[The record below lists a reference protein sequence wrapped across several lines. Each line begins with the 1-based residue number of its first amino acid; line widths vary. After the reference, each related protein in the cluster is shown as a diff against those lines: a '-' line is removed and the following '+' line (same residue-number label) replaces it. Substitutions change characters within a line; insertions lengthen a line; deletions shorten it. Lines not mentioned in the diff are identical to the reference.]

1 MKSKKTK
8 SIKLL
13 AASTAICTA
22 IGVTSVLTS
31 VDAFASSLTQVS
43 GNDTEGKLEV
53 VTNSFKTLEDAED
66 FLYNTLKSI
75 LNDHSYQTTI
85 VPSDFPNIE
94 KGYVL
99 ITDLWYNSETF
110 SKSQAEALANKLIAA
125 ADATI
130 TGNNLSGTI
139 KPKEESNV
147 ASGTIKPKEEGNA
160 PSGAI
165 KQKEEGNVPSETIK
179 PKEESNVA
187 SGAIKPAEEGNVP
200 SETIKQK
207 EEGNAPSGAIKP
219 KEESNVSSGTIKP
232 AEEGN
237 VPSGTIKPAEE
248 GNVPSGTIKPKE
260 EGNAPSGTIKPKEDS
275 NVPSGTIKPKE
286 ESNVPSGTIKPKEE
300 GNTPSGTIKP
310 IEEGNKPSK
319 SLEDK
324 NKLDTKLKEDK
335 INKSINKSE
344 GDLGKKET
352 KSVLPRTG
360 ETTSSLLLI
369 GVIMA
374 GLGISFAVKRK
385 QG

>member
-1 MKSKKTK
+1 MKSKKNK

-13 AASTAICTA
+13 ALSTAVCTA
-22 IGVTSVLTS
+22 IGATSVLTS
-31 VDAFASSLTQVS
+31 VDAFASSITQES
-43 GNDTEGKLEV
+43 GNDTRGKLEI
-53 VTNSFKTLEDAED
+53 VTNPFKTFEDAKD
-66 FLYNTLKSI
+66 FLDNTLKSI
-75 LNDHSYQTTI
+75 LTGQAYRTSI

-99 ITDLWYNSETF
+99 ITVLSYNSETF
-110 SKSQAEALANKLIAA
+110 SKSEAEVLANKLIAV
-125 ADATI
+125 ADTTI
-130 TGNNLSGTI
+130 TGNNL
-139 KPKEESNV
+139 
-147 ASGTIKPKEEGNA
+147 
-160 PSGAI
+160 
-165 KQKEEGNVPSETIK
+165 
-179 PKEESNVA
+179 
-187 SGAIKPAEEGNVP
+187 
-200 SETIKQK
+200 
-207 EEGNAPSGAIKP
+207 
-219 KEESNVSSGTIKP
+219 
-232 AEEGN
+232 
-237 VPSGTIKPAEE
+237 
-248 GNVPSGTIKPKE
+248 
-260 EGNAPSGTIKPKEDS
+260 
-275 NVPSGTIKPKE
+275 SGTIKPKE

-300 GNTPSGTIKP
+300 GNVPSGVINPKEEGNTQSGTIKPKEEGNVPSGTIKP
-310 IEEGNKPSK
+310 KEEGNAPSGAIKPKEEGNVLSGTIKSKEEGKKPSK

>member
-13 AASTAICTA
+13 ALSTAVCTA
-22 IGVTSVLTS
+22 IGATSVLTS
-31 VDAFASSLTQVS
+31 VDALASSITQES
-43 GNDTEGKLEV
+43 GNDTRGKLEI
-53 VTNSFKTLEDAED
+53 VTNPFKTFEDAED
-66 FLYNTLKSI
+66 FLDNTLKSI
-75 LNDHSYQTTI
+75 LTDQAYRTSI
-85 VPSDFPNIE
+85 VPLDFPNIE

-99 ITDLWYNSETF
+99 ITVLSYNSETF
-110 SKSQAEALANKLIAA
+110 SKSEAEALANKLIAV
-125 ADATI
+125 ADTTI

-139 KPKEESNV
+139 KPK
-147 ASGTIKPKEEGNA
+147 
-160 PSGAI
+160 
-165 KQKEEGNVPSETIK
+165 
-179 PKEESNVA
+179 
-187 SGAIKPAEEGNVP
+187 
-200 SETIKQK
+200 
-207 EEGNAPSGAIKP
+207 
-219 KEESNVSSGTIKP
+219 
-232 AEEGN
+232 
-237 VPSGTIKPAEE
+237 EE

-260 EGNAPSGTIKPKEDS
+260 EGNAPSGAIKPKEES

-286 ESNVPSGTIKPKEE
+286 ESNVPSGTINPTEEGNAPSGTINPTEEGNVPSGAIKPKEK

-310 IEEGNKPSK
+310 IEEGNKLSK

>member
-66 FLYNTLKSI
+66 FLDNTLKSI

-110 SKSQAEALANKLIAA
+110 SKSQAEALANKLIAV

-147 ASGTIKPKEEGNA
+147 ASGTIKPKEE
-160 PSGAI
+160 
-165 KQKEEGNVPSETIK
+165 
-179 PKEESNVA
+179 SNVL
-187 SGAIKPAEEGNVP
+187 
-200 SETIKQK
+200 
-207 EEGNAPSGAIKP
+207 
-219 KEESNVSSGTIKP
+219 
-232 AEEGN
+232 
-237 VPSGTIKPAEE
+237 
-248 GNVPSGTIKPKE
+248 
-260 EGNAPSGTIKPKEDS
+260 
-275 NVPSGTIKPKE
+275 
-286 ESNVPSGTIKPKEE
+286 SGTIKPKEE
-300 GNTPSGTIKP
+300 GNTSSGTIKP

-352 KSVLPRTG
+352 KSVLPKTG

>member
-1 MKSKKTK
+1 MKSKKNK

-13 AASTAICTA
+13 ALSTAVCTA
-22 IGVTSVLTS
+22 IGATSVLTS
-31 VDAFASSLTQVS
+31 VDAFASSITQES
-43 GNDTEGKLEV
+43 GNDTRGELEI
-53 VTNSFKTLEDAED
+53 VTNPFKTFEDAKD
-66 FLYNTLKSI
+66 FLDNTLKSI
-75 LNDHSYQTTI
+75 LTDQSYRTSI

-99 ITDLWYNSETF
+99 ITDLSYNSETF
-110 SKSQAEALANKLIAA
+110 SKSEAEALANKVIAV
-125 ADATI
+125 ADVTI
-130 TGNNLSGTI
+130 TGNNL
-139 KPKEESNV
+139 
-147 ASGTIKPKEEGNA
+147 
-160 PSGAI
+160 
-165 KQKEEGNVPSETIK
+165 
-179 PKEESNVA
+179 
-187 SGAIKPAEEGNVP
+187 
-200 SETIKQK
+200 
-207 EEGNAPSGAIKP
+207 
-219 KEESNVSSGTIKP
+219 
-232 AEEGN
+232 
-237 VPSGTIKPAEE
+237 
-248 GNVPSGTIKPKE
+248 
-260 EGNAPSGTIKPKEDS
+260 
-275 NVPSGTIKPKE
+275 SGTIKPKE

-300 GNTPSGTIKP
+300 GNTSSGTIKPKEEGNAPSGAIKPKEEGNVLSGTIKPTEEGNAPSGIIKPKEEGNVLSGTIKPKEEGDAPSGVIKSKEESNVPSGIIKPKEEGNVPSGTIKP
-310 IEEGNKPSK
+310 KEEGNAPSGTIKSKEEGKKPSK

>member
-1 MKSKKTK
+1 MKSKKNK

-13 AASTAICTA
+13 ALSTAVCTA
-22 IGVTSVLTS
+22 IGATSVLTS
-31 VDAFASSLTQVS
+31 VDAFASSITQES
-43 GNDTEGKLEV
+43 GNDTRGELEI
-53 VTNSFKTLEDAED
+53 VTNPFKTFEDAKD
-66 FLYNTLKSI
+66 FLDNTLKSI
-75 LNDHSYQTTI
+75 LTDQSYRTSI

-99 ITDLWYNSETF
+99 ITDLSYNSETF
-110 SKSQAEALANKLIAA
+110 SKSEAEALANKVIAV
-125 ADATI
+125 ADVTI

-139 KPKEESNV
+139 KPKEEGN
-147 ASGTIKPKEEGNA
+147 ALSGTIKPKEEGNA
-160 PSGAI
+160 LSGVI
-165 KQKEEGNVPSETIK
+165 KS
-179 PKEESNVA
+179 
-187 SGAIKPAEEGNVP
+187 
-200 SETIKQK
+200 
-207 EEGNAPSGAIKP
+207 
-219 KEESNVSSGTIKP
+219 
-232 AEEGN
+232 
-237 VPSGTIKPAEE
+237 
-248 GNVPSGTIKPKE
+248 
-260 EGNAPSGTIKPKEDS
+260 
-275 NVPSGTIKPKE
+275 KE
-286 ESNVPSGTIKPKEE
+286 ESNVPSGTIKSKEE
-300 GNTPSGTIKP
+300 GK
-310 IEEGNKPSK
+310 KPSK

>member
-1 MKSKKTK
+1 MKSKKNK

-13 AASTAICTA
+13 ALSTAVCTA
-22 IGVTSVLTS
+22 IGATSVLTS
-31 VDAFASSLTQVS
+31 VDAFASSITQES
-43 GNDTEGKLEV
+43 GNDTRGELEI
-53 VTNSFKTLEDAED
+53 VTNPFKTFEDAKD
-66 FLYNTLKSI
+66 FLDNTLKSI
-75 LNDHSYQTTI
+75 LTDQSYRTSI

-99 ITDLWYNSETF
+99 ITDLSYNSETF
-110 SKSQAEALANKLIAA
+110 SKSEAEALANKVIAV
-125 ADATI
+125 ADVTI

-139 KPKEESNV
+139 KPKEE
-147 ASGTIKPKEEGNA
+147 GNA
-160 PSGAI
+160 L
-165 KQKEEGNVPSETIK
+165 
-179 PKEESNVA
+179 
-187 SGAIKPAEEGNVP
+187 
-200 SETIKQK
+200 
-207 EEGNAPSGAIKP
+207 
-219 KEESNVSSGTIKP
+219 
-232 AEEGN
+232 
-237 VPSGTIKPAEE
+237 
-248 GNVPSGTIKPKE
+248 
-260 EGNAPSGTIKPKEDS
+260 
-275 NVPSGTIKPKE
+275 SGTIKPKE

-300 GNTPSGTIKP
+300 GNTSSGTIKPKEEGNAPSGAIKPKEEGNTPSGTIKP
-310 IEEGNKPSK
+310 TEEGNAPSGIIKPKEEGNVPSGTIKPKEEGNAPSGTIKSKEEGKKPSK

>member
-1 MKSKKTK
+1 MKSKKNK

-13 AASTAICTA
+13 ALSTAVCTA
-22 IGVTSVLTS
+22 IGATSVLTS
-31 VDAFASSLTQVS
+31 VDAFASSITQES
-43 GNDTEGKLEV
+43 GNDTRGKLEI
-53 VTNSFKTLEDAED
+53 VTNPFKTFEDAKD
-66 FLYNTLKSI
+66 FLDNTLKSI
-75 LNDHSYQTTI
+75 LTDQSYRTSI

-99 ITDLWYNSETF
+99 ITDLSYNSETF
-110 SKSQAEALANKLIAA
+110 SKSEAEALANKVIAV
-125 ADATI
+125 ADVTI

-139 KPKEESNV
+139 KPKEEGDAPSGTIKPTEEGNAPSGIIKPKEEGNV
-147 ASGTIKPKEEGNA
+147 LSGTIKPKEEGDA
-160 PSGAI
+160 PSGVI
-165 KQKEEGNVPSETIK
+165 KS
-179 PKEESNVA
+179 KEESNV
-187 SGAIKPAEEGNVP
+187 
-200 SETIKQK
+200 
-207 EEGNAPSGAIKP
+207 PSGIIKP
-219 KEESNVSSGTIKP
+219 K
-232 AEEGN
+232 
-237 VPSGTIKPAEE
+237 EE

-260 EGNAPSGTIKPKEDS
+260 EGNAPSGTIKS
-275 NVPSGTIKPKE
+275 
-286 ESNVPSGTIKPKEE
+286 KEE
-300 GNTPSGTIKP
+300 GK
-310 IEEGNKPSK
+310 KPSK

>member
-1 MKSKKTK
+1 MKSKKNK

-13 AASTAICTA
+13 ALSTAVCTA
-22 IGVTSVLTS
+22 IGATSVLTS
-31 VDAFASSLTQVS
+31 VDAFASSITQES
-43 GNDTEGKLEV
+43 GNDTRGELEI
-53 VTNSFKTLEDAED
+53 VTNPFKTFEDAKD
-66 FLYNTLKSI
+66 FLDNTLKSI
-75 LNDHSYQTTI
+75 LTDQSYRTSI

-99 ITDLWYNSETF
+99 ITDLSYNSETF
-110 SKSQAEALANKLIAA
+110 SKSEAEALANKVIAV
-125 ADATI
+125 ADVTI
-130 TGNNLSGTI
+130 TGNNL
-139 KPKEESNV
+139 
-147 ASGTIKPKEEGNA
+147 
-160 PSGAI
+160 
-165 KQKEEGNVPSETIK
+165 
-179 PKEESNVA
+179 
-187 SGAIKPAEEGNVP
+187 
-200 SETIKQK
+200 
-207 EEGNAPSGAIKP
+207 
-219 KEESNVSSGTIKP
+219 
-232 AEEGN
+232 
-237 VPSGTIKPAEE
+237 
-248 GNVPSGTIKPKE
+248 
-260 EGNAPSGTIKPKEDS
+260 
-275 NVPSGTIKPKE
+275 SGTIKPKE

-300 GNTPSGTIKP
+300 GNTSSGTIKPKEEGNAPSGAIKPKEEGNTPSGTIKP
-310 IEEGNKPSK
+310 TEEGNAPSGIIKPKEEGNVPSGTIKPKEEGNAPSGTIKSKEEGKKPSK

>member
-31 VDAFASSLTQVS
+31 VDAFASSITQES
-43 GNDTEGKLEV
+43 GNDTKGKLEI
-53 VTNSFKTLEDAED
+53 VTNPFKTFEDVED
-66 FLYNTLKSI
+66 FVDNTLESLLNNQAYRFTIGPLDLLNPEEGYI
-75 LNDHSYQTTI
+75 LRT
-85 VPSDFPNIE
+85 
-94 KGYVL
+94 VL
-99 ITDLWYNSETF
+99 SYNSETF
-110 SKSQAEALANKLIAA
+110 SKSQAEALANKLIAV

-139 KPKEESNV
+139 KP
-147 ASGTIKPKEEGNA
+147 T
-160 PSGAI
+160 
-165 KQKEEGNVPSETIK
+165 
-179 PKEESNVA
+179 
-187 SGAIKPAEEGNVP
+187 
-200 SETIKQK
+200 
-207 EEGNAPSGAIKP
+207 
-219 KEESNVSSGTIKP
+219 
-232 AEEGN
+232 EEGN

-248 GNVPSGTIKPKE
+248 GNVPSGTIKPTE
-260 EGNAPSGTIKPKEDS
+260 EGNVPLGTIKP
-275 NVPSGTIKPKE
+275 T
-286 ESNVPSGTIKPKEE
+286 EE
-300 GNTPSGTIKP
+300 GT
-310 IEEGNKPSK
+310 KPSK

-324 NKLDTKLKEDK
+324 NKFDTKLKEDK

-352 KSVLPRTG
+352 KGVLPRTG

>member
-31 VDAFASSLTQVS
+31 VDAFASSITQES
-43 GNDTEGKLEV
+43 GNDTKGELEI
-53 VTNSFKTLEDAED
+53 VTNPFKTFEDVED
-66 FLYNTLKSI
+66 FVDNTLESL
-75 LNDHSYQTTI
+75 LNDRSYRFTI
-85 VPSDFPNIE
+85 GPLDLLNPE
-94 KGYVL
+94 EGYILRTVL
-99 ITDLWYNSETF
+99 SYNSETF
-110 SKSQAEALANKLIAA
+110 SKSQAEALANKLIAV

-130 TGNNLSGTI
+130 TGNNL
-139 KPKEESNV
+139 
-147 ASGTIKPKEEGNA
+147 
-160 PSGAI
+160 
-165 KQKEEGNVPSETIK
+165 
-179 PKEESNVA
+179 
-187 SGAIKPAEEGNVP
+187 
-200 SETIKQK
+200 
-207 EEGNAPSGAIKP
+207 
-219 KEESNVSSGTIKP
+219 SGTIKP

-248 GNVPSGTIKPKE
+248 GNAPSGTIKPAE
-260 EGNAPSGTIKPKEDS
+260 EGNAPSGTIKP
-275 NVPSGTIKPKE
+275 T
-286 ESNVPSGTIKPKEE
+286 EE
-300 GNTPSGTIKP
+300 GNVPLGTIKP
-310 IEEGNKPSK
+310 IEEGNAPLGTIKPTEEGNKPSK

-324 NKLDTKLKEDK
+324 NRFDTKLKEDK

-374 GLGISFAVKRK
+374 GLGISFVVKRK

>member
-1 MKSKKTK
+1 MKSKKNK

-13 AASTAICTA
+13 ALSTAICTA
-22 IGVTSVLTS
+22 IGATSVLTS
-31 VDAFASSLTQVS
+31 VDAFASSITQES
-43 GNDTEGKLEV
+43 GNDTRGELEI
-53 VTNSFKTLEDAED
+53 VTNPFKTFEDAED
-66 FLYNTLKSI
+66 FLDNTLKSI
-75 LNDHSYQTTI
+75 LTDHSYQTTI

-99 ITDLWYNSETF
+99 ITVLSYNSETF
-110 SKSQAEALANKLIAA
+110 SKSEAEALANKLIAV

-187 SGAIKPAEEGNVP
+187 SGTIKQKEEGNAPSGAIKQKEEGNVP
-200 SETIKQK
+200 SETIKPK

-219 KEESNVSSGTIKP
+219 KEESNV
-232 AEEGN
+232 A
-237 VPSGTIKPAEE
+237 
-248 GNVPSGTIKPKE
+248 SGTIKPKE
-260 EGNAPSGTIKPKEDS
+260 ES

>member
-1 MKSKKTK
+1 MKSKKNK

-13 AASTAICTA
+13 ALSTAVCTA
-22 IGVTSVLTS
+22 IGATSVLTS
-31 VDAFASSLTQVS
+31 VDAFASSITQES
-43 GNDTEGKLEV
+43 GNDTRGKLEI
-53 VTNSFKTLEDAED
+53 VTNPFKTFEDAKD
-66 FLYNTLKSI
+66 FLDNTLKSI
-75 LNDHSYQTTI
+75 LTDQAYRTSI

-99 ITDLWYNSETF
+99 ITVLSYNSETF
-110 SKSQAEALANKLIAA
+110 SKSEAEALANKVIAV
-125 ADATI
+125 ADVTI
-130 TGNNLSGTI
+130 TGNNL
-139 KPKEESNV
+139 
-147 ASGTIKPKEEGNA
+147 
-160 PSGAI
+160 
-165 KQKEEGNVPSETIK
+165 
-179 PKEESNVA
+179 
-187 SGAIKPAEEGNVP
+187 
-200 SETIKQK
+200 
-207 EEGNAPSGAIKP
+207 
-219 KEESNVSSGTIKP
+219 
-232 AEEGN
+232 
-237 VPSGTIKPAEE
+237 
-248 GNVPSGTIKPKE
+248 
-260 EGNAPSGTIKPKEDS
+260 
-275 NVPSGTIKPKE
+275 SGTIKPKE

-300 GNTPSGTIKP
+300 GDAPSGVIKSKEESNVPSGTIKSK
-310 IEEGNKPSK
+310 EEGKKPSK

>member
-1 MKSKKTK
+1 MKSKKNK

-13 AASTAICTA
+13 ALSTAVCTA
-22 IGVTSVLTS
+22 IGATSVITS
-31 VDAFASSLTQVS
+31 VDAFASSITQES
-43 GNDTEGKLEV
+43 GNDTRGKLEI
-53 VTNSFKTLEDAED
+53 VTNPFKTFEDAKD
-66 FLYNTLKSI
+66 FLDNTLKSI
-75 LNDHSYQTTI
+75 LTDQAYRTSI

-99 ITDLWYNSETF
+99 ITVLSYNSETF
-110 SKSQAEALANKLIAA
+110 SKSEAEALANKVIAV
-125 ADATI
+125 ADVTI

-139 KPKEESNV
+139 KPKEEGN
-147 ASGTIKPKEEGNA
+147 ALSGTIKPKEEGDA
-160 PSGAI
+160 PSGVI
-165 KQKEEGNVPSETIK
+165 KS
-179 PKEESNVA
+179 
-187 SGAIKPAEEGNVP
+187 
-200 SETIKQK
+200 
-207 EEGNAPSGAIKP
+207 
-219 KEESNVSSGTIKP
+219 
-232 AEEGN
+232 
-237 VPSGTIKPAEE
+237 
-248 GNVPSGTIKPKE
+248 
-260 EGNAPSGTIKPKEDS
+260 
-275 NVPSGTIKPKE
+275 KE
-286 ESNVPSGTIKPKEE
+286 ESNVPSGTIKSKEE
-300 GNTPSGTIKP
+300 GK
-310 IEEGNKPSK
+310 KPSK

>member
-1 MKSKKTK
+1 MKSKKNK

-13 AASTAICTA
+13 ALSTAICTA
-22 IGVTSVLTS
+22 IGATSVLTS
-31 VDAFASSLTQVS
+31 VDAFASSITQES
-43 GNDTEGKLEV
+43 GNDTRGKLEI
-53 VTNSFKTLEDAED
+53 VTNPFKTFEDAKD
-66 FLYNTLKSI
+66 FLDNTLKSI
-75 LNDHSYQTTI
+75 LTDQAYRTSI

-99 ITDLWYNSETF
+99 ITVLSYNSETF
-110 SKSQAEALANKLIAA
+110 SKSEAEALANKVIAV
-125 ADATI
+125 ADVTI
-130 TGNNLSGTI
+130 TGNNL
-139 KPKEESNV
+139 
-147 ASGTIKPKEEGNA
+147 
-160 PSGAI
+160 
-165 KQKEEGNVPSETIK
+165 
-179 PKEESNVA
+179 
-187 SGAIKPAEEGNVP
+187 
-200 SETIKQK
+200 
-207 EEGNAPSGAIKP
+207 
-219 KEESNVSSGTIKP
+219 
-232 AEEGN
+232 
-237 VPSGTIKPAEE
+237 
-248 GNVPSGTIKPKE
+248 
-260 EGNAPSGTIKPKEDS
+260 
-275 NVPSGTIKPKE
+275 SGTIKPKE

-310 IEEGNKPSK
+310 TEEGNAPSGIIKPKEEGNVLSGTIKPKEEGNAPSGTIKSKEEGKKPSK

>member
-13 AASTAICTA
+13 ALSTAVCTA
-22 IGVTSVLTS
+22 IGATSVLTS
-31 VDAFASSLTQVS
+31 VDAFASSITQES
-43 GNDTEGKLEV
+43 GNDTRGELEI
-53 VTNSFKTLEDAED
+53 VTNPFKTFEDAKD
-66 FLYNTLKSI
+66 FVDNTLESL
-75 LNDHSYQTTI
+75 LNNSSYQTSI
-85 VPSDFPNIE
+85 VPLDFPNIE

-99 ITDLWYNSETF
+99 ITVLSYNSETF
-110 SKSQAEALANKLIAA
+110 SKSEAEALANKLIAV
-125 ADATI
+125 ADVTI

-147 ASGTIKPKEEGNA
+147 PSGTIKPKEEGNA
-160 PSGAI
+160 PSG
-165 KQKEEGNVPSETIK
+165 TIK
-179 PKEESNVA
+179 PK
-187 SGAIKPAEEGNVP
+187 
-200 SETIKQK
+200 
-207 EEGNAPSGAIKP
+207 
-219 KEESNVSSGTIKP
+219 
-232 AEEGN
+232 
-237 VPSGTIKPAEE
+237 EE

-260 EGNAPSGTIKPKEDS
+260 EGNAPSGTIKSKEEG
-275 NVPSGTIKPKE
+275 NVPSGTIKSKE
-286 ESNVPSGTIKPKEE
+286 EGNVPSGTIKPKEE
-300 GNTPSGTIKP
+300 GNVPSGIIKP

-344 GDLGKKET
+344 GDLGKKGT

>member
-1 MKSKKTK
+1 MKSKKNK

-13 AASTAICTA
+13 ALSTAVCTA
-22 IGVTSVLTS
+22 IGATSVLTS
-31 VDAFASSLTQVS
+31 VDAFASSITQES
-43 GNDTEGKLEV
+43 GNDTRGELEI
-53 VTNSFKTLEDAED
+53 VTNPFKTFEDAKD
-66 FLYNTLKSI
+66 FLDNTLKSI
-75 LNDHSYQTTI
+75 LTDQSYRTSI

-99 ITDLWYNSETF
+99 ITDLSYNSETF
-110 SKSQAEALANKLIAA
+110 SKSEAEALANKVIAV
-125 ADATI
+125 ADVTI

-139 KPKEESNV
+139 KPKEEGNALSGTIKPKEESNV
-147 ASGTIKPKEEGNA
+147 PSGTIKPKEEGNA

-165 KQKEEGNVPSETIK
+165 KPKEEGNTPSGTIK
-179 PKEESNVA
+179 P
-187 SGAIKPAEEGNVP
+187 
-200 SETIKQK
+200 T
-207 EEGNAPSGAIKP
+207 EEGNAPSGIIKP
-219 KEESNVSSGTIKP
+219 KEEGNVLSGTIKP
-232 AEEGN
+232 KEEGDAPSGVIKSKEESN
-237 VPSGTIKPAEE
+237 VPSGIIKPKEE

-260 EGNAPSGTIKPKEDS
+260 EGNAPSGTIKSKEEG
-275 NVPSGTIKPKE
+275 NVPSGTIK
-286 ESNVPSGTIKPKEE
+286 SKEE
-300 GNTPSGTIKP
+300 GK
-310 IEEGNKPSK
+310 KPSK

>member
-1 MKSKKTK
+1 MKSKKNK

-13 AASTAICTA
+13 ALSTAVCTA
-22 IGVTSVLTS
+22 IGATSVLTS
-31 VDAFASSLTQVS
+31 VDAFASSITQES
-43 GNDTEGKLEV
+43 GNDTRGELEI
-53 VTNSFKTLEDAED
+53 VTNPFKTFEDAKD
-66 FLYNTLKSI
+66 FLDNTLKSI
-75 LNDHSYQTTI
+75 LTDQSYRTSI

-99 ITDLWYNSETF
+99 ITDLSYNSETF
-110 SKSQAEALANKLIAA
+110 SKSEAEALANKVIAV
-125 ADATI
+125 ADVTI

-139 KPKEESNV
+139 KPKEEGNTP
-147 ASGTIKPKEEGNA
+147 SGTIKPTEEGNA
-160 PSGAI
+160 PSGI
-165 KQKEEGNVPSETIK
+165 IK
-179 PKEESNVA
+179 PK
-187 SGAIKPAEEGNVP
+187 
-200 SETIKQK
+200 
-207 EEGNAPSGAIKP
+207 
-219 KEESNVSSGTIKP
+219 
-232 AEEGN
+232 
-237 VPSGTIKPAEE
+237 EE

-260 EGNAPSGTIKPKEDS
+260 EGNAPSGTIKSKEEG
-275 NVPSGTIKPKE
+275 NVPSGTIK
-286 ESNVPSGTIKPKEE
+286 SKEE
-300 GNTPSGTIKP
+300 GK
-310 IEEGNKPSK
+310 KPSK

>member
-1 MKSKKTK
+1 MKSKKNK

-13 AASTAICTA
+13 ALSTAVCTA
-22 IGVTSVLTS
+22 IGATSVLTS
-31 VDAFASSLTQVS
+31 VDAFASSITQES
-43 GNDTEGKLEV
+43 GNDTRGELEI
-53 VTNSFKTLEDAED
+53 VTNPFKTFEDAKD
-66 FLYNTLKSI
+66 FLDNTLKSI
-75 LNDHSYQTTI
+75 LTDQSYRTSI

-99 ITDLWYNSETF
+99 ITVLSYNSETF
-110 SKSQAEALANKLIAA
+110 SKSEAEALANKVIAV
-125 ADATI
+125 ADVTI

-139 KPKEESNV
+139 KPKEEGN
-147 ASGTIKPKEEGNA
+147 ALSGTIKPKEEGNA
-160 PSGAI
+160 L
-165 KQKEEGNVPSETIK
+165 
-179 PKEESNVA
+179 
-187 SGAIKPAEEGNVP
+187 
-200 SETIKQK
+200 
-207 EEGNAPSGAIKP
+207 
-219 KEESNVSSGTIKP
+219 
-232 AEEGN
+232 
-237 VPSGTIKPAEE
+237 
-248 GNVPSGTIKPKE
+248 
-260 EGNAPSGTIKPKEDS
+260 
-275 NVPSGTIKPKE
+275 SGTIKPKE

-310 IEEGNKPSK
+310 TEEGNALSGIIKPKEEGDAPSGVIKSKEESNVPSGIIKPKEEGNVPSGTIKPKEEGNAPSGTIKPKEEGNAPSGTIKSKEEGKKPSK

>member
-1 MKSKKTK
+1 MKSKKNK

-13 AASTAICTA
+13 ALSTAVCTA
-22 IGVTSVLTS
+22 IGATSVLTS
-31 VDAFASSLTQVS
+31 VDAFASSITQES
-43 GNDTEGKLEV
+43 GNDTRGELEI
-53 VTNSFKTLEDAED
+53 VTNPFKTFEDAKD
-66 FLYNTLKSI
+66 FLDNTLKSI
-75 LNDHSYQTTI
+75 LTDQSYRTSI

-99 ITDLWYNSETF
+99 ITDLSYNSETF
-110 SKSQAEALANKLIAA
+110 SKSEAEALANKVIAV
-125 ADATI
+125 ADVTI
-130 TGNNLSGTI
+130 TGNNL
-139 KPKEESNV
+139 
-147 ASGTIKPKEEGNA
+147 
-160 PSGAI
+160 
-165 KQKEEGNVPSETIK
+165 
-179 PKEESNVA
+179 
-187 SGAIKPAEEGNVP
+187 
-200 SETIKQK
+200 
-207 EEGNAPSGAIKP
+207 
-219 KEESNVSSGTIKP
+219 
-232 AEEGN
+232 
-237 VPSGTIKPAEE
+237 
-248 GNVPSGTIKPKE
+248 
-260 EGNAPSGTIKPKEDS
+260 
-275 NVPSGTIKPKE
+275 SGTIKPKE

-300 GNTPSGTIKP
+300 GNTSSGTIKPKEEGNAPSGAIKPKEEGNTPSGTIKP
-310 IEEGNKPSK
+310 TEEGNAPSGIIKPKEEGNVLSGTIKPKEEGDAPSGVIKSKEESNVPSGIIKPKEEGNVPSGTIKPKEEGNAPSGTIKSKEEGNVPSGTIKSKEEGKKPSK

>member
-1 MKSKKTK
+1 MKSKKNK

-13 AASTAICTA
+13 ALSTAVCTA
-22 IGVTSVLTS
+22 IGATSVLTS
-31 VDAFASSLTQVS
+31 VDAFASSITQES
-43 GNDTEGKLEV
+43 GNDTRGKLEI
-53 VTNSFKTLEDAED
+53 VTNPFKTFEDAKD
-66 FLYNTLKSI
+66 FLDNTLKSI
-75 LNDHSYQTTI
+75 LTDQAYRTSI

-99 ITDLWYNSETF
+99 ITVLSYNSETF
-110 SKSQAEALANKLIAA
+110 SKSEAEALANKVIAV
-125 ADATI
+125 ADVTI
-130 TGNNLSGTI
+130 TGNNL
-139 KPKEESNV
+139 
-147 ASGTIKPKEEGNA
+147 SGTIKPKEEGNA

-165 KQKEEGNVPSETIK
+165 KPKEEGNTPSGTIK
-179 PKEESNVA
+179 P
-187 SGAIKPAEEGNVP
+187 
-200 SETIKQK
+200 T
-207 EEGNAPSGAIKP
+207 EEGNAPSGIIKP
-219 KEESNVSSGTIKP
+219 KEE
-232 AEEGN
+232 GN
-237 VPSGTIKPAEE
+237 A
-248 GNVPSGTIKPKE
+248 PSGTIKPKE
-260 EGNAPSGTIKPKEDS
+260 EGNAPSGTIKS
-275 NVPSGTIKPKE
+275 
-286 ESNVPSGTIKPKEE
+286 KEE
-300 GNTPSGTIKP
+300 GK
-310 IEEGNKPSK
+310 KPSK

>member
-1 MKSKKTK
+1 MKSKKNK

-13 AASTAICTA
+13 ALSTAVCTA
-22 IGVTSVLTS
+22 IGATSVITS
-31 VDAFASSLTQVS
+31 VDAFAFSITQES
-43 GNDTEGKLEV
+43 GNDTRGKLEI
-53 VTNSFKTLEDAED
+53 VTNPFKTFEDAKD
-66 FLYNTLKSI
+66 FLDNTLKSI
-75 LNDHSYQTTI
+75 LTDQAYRTSI

-99 ITDLWYNSETF
+99 ITDLSYNSETF
-110 SKSQAEALANKLIAA
+110 SKSEAEALANKVIAV
-125 ADATI
+125 ADVTI

-139 KPKEESNV
+139 KPKEE
-147 ASGTIKPKEEGNA
+147 GDA
-160 PSGAI
+160 PSGVI
-165 KQKEEGNVPSETIK
+165 KS
-179 PKEESNVA
+179 
-187 SGAIKPAEEGNVP
+187 
-200 SETIKQK
+200 
-207 EEGNAPSGAIKP
+207 
-219 KEESNVSSGTIKP
+219 
-232 AEEGN
+232 
-237 VPSGTIKPAEE
+237 
-248 GNVPSGTIKPKE
+248 
-260 EGNAPSGTIKPKEDS
+260 
-275 NVPSGTIKPKE
+275 KE
-286 ESNVPSGTIKPKEE
+286 ESNVPSGTIKSKEE
-300 GNTPSGTIKP
+300 GK
-310 IEEGNKPSK
+310 KPSK

>member
-1 MKSKKTK
+1 MKSKKNK

-13 AASTAICTA
+13 ALSTAVCTA
-22 IGVTSVLTS
+22 IGATSVLTS
-31 VDAFASSLTQVS
+31 VDAFASSITQES
-43 GNDTEGKLEV
+43 GNDTRGELEI
-53 VTNSFKTLEDAED
+53 VTNPFKTFEDAKD
-66 FLYNTLKSI
+66 FLDNTLKSI
-75 LNDHSYQTTI
+75 LTDQSYRTSI

-99 ITDLWYNSETF
+99 ITDLSYNSETF
-110 SKSQAEALANKLIAA
+110 SKSEAEALANKVIAV
-125 ADATI
+125 ADVTI
-130 TGNNLSGTI
+130 TGNNL
-139 KPKEESNV
+139 
-147 ASGTIKPKEEGNA
+147 
-160 PSGAI
+160 
-165 KQKEEGNVPSETIK
+165 
-179 PKEESNVA
+179 
-187 SGAIKPAEEGNVP
+187 
-200 SETIKQK
+200 
-207 EEGNAPSGAIKP
+207 
-219 KEESNVSSGTIKP
+219 
-232 AEEGN
+232 
-237 VPSGTIKPAEE
+237 
-248 GNVPSGTIKPKE
+248 
-260 EGNAPSGTIKPKEDS
+260 
-275 NVPSGTIKPKE
+275 SGTIKPKE

-310 IEEGNKPSK
+310 TEEGNAPSGIIKPKEEGNVLSGTIKPKEEGDAPSGVIKSKEESNVPSGTIKSKEEGKKPSK

>member
-13 AASTAICTA
+13 ALSTAVCTA
-22 IGVTSVLTS
+22 IGATSVLTS
-31 VDAFASSLTQVS
+31 VDAFASSITQES
-43 GNDTEGKLEV
+43 GNDTRGELEI
-53 VTNSFKTLEDAED
+53 VTNPFKTFEDAKD
-66 FLYNTLKSI
+66 FVDNTLESL
-75 LNDHSYQTTI
+75 LNNSSYRTSI
-85 VPSDFPNIE
+85 VPLDFPNIE

-99 ITDLWYNSETF
+99 ITVLSYNSETF
-110 SKSQAEALANKLIAA
+110 SKSEAEALANKLIAV
-125 ADATI
+125 ADVTI

-139 KPKEESNV
+139 KPKEEGN
-147 ASGTIKPKEEGNA
+147 APSGIINPKEEGNA
-160 PSGAI
+160 PSGI
-165 KQKEEGNVPSETIK
+165 IN
-179 PKEESNVA
+179 PK
-187 SGAIKPAEEGNVP
+187 
-200 SETIKQK
+200 
-207 EEGNAPSGAIKP
+207 
-219 KEESNVSSGTIKP
+219 
-232 AEEGN
+232 EEGN
-237 VPSGTIKPAEE
+237 VPSGTIKPTEEGNVPSGIINPKEE

-260 EGNAPSGTIKPKEDS
+260 EGN
-275 NVPSGTIKPKE
+275 VPSGAIKPTE
-286 ESNVPSGTIKPKEE
+286 DGNVPLEAIKPKEE
-300 GNTPSGTIKP
+300 GNVPSGAIKP
-310 IEEGNKPSK
+310 KEEGNKPSK
-319 SLEDK
+319 PLEDK

>member
-1 MKSKKTK
+1 MKLKKTK

-13 AASTAICTA
+13 ALSTAVCTA
-22 IGVTSVLTS
+22 IGATSVLTS
-31 VDAFASSLTQVS
+31 VDAFASSIAQES
-43 GNDTEGKLEV
+43 GNDTRGELEI
-53 VTNSFKTLEDAED
+53 VTNPFKTFEDAEN
-66 FLYNTLKSI
+66 FLDNTLKSI
-75 LNDHSYQTTI
+75 LTDQFYRTSI

-99 ITDLWYNSETF
+99 ITNLWYNSETF
-110 SKSQAEALANKLIAA
+110 SKSEAEALANKLIAV
-125 ADATI
+125 ADTTI
-130 TGNNLSGTI
+130 TGNNL
-139 KPKEESNV
+139 
-147 ASGTIKPKEEGNA
+147 
-160 PSGAI
+160 
-165 KQKEEGNVPSETIK
+165 
-179 PKEESNVA
+179 
-187 SGAIKPAEEGNVP
+187 
-200 SETIKQK
+200 
-207 EEGNAPSGAIKP
+207 
-219 KEESNVSSGTIKP
+219 
-232 AEEGN
+232 
-237 VPSGTIKPAEE
+237 
-248 GNVPSGTIKPKE
+248 
-260 EGNAPSGTIKPKEDS
+260 
-275 NVPSGTIKPKE
+275 SGTIKPKE

-300 GNTPSGTIKP
+300 GNTPSGTIKQKEEGNVP
-310 IEEGNKPSK
+310 SETIKQKEEGNAPSGTIKPKEEGNAPSGTIKPKEEGNKPSK

>member
-1 MKSKKTK
+1 MKSKKNK

-13 AASTAICTA
+13 ALSTAVCTA
-22 IGVTSVLTS
+22 IGATSVLTS
-31 VDAFASSLTQVS
+31 VDAFASSITQES
-43 GNDTEGKLEV
+43 GNDTRGELEI
-53 VTNSFKTLEDAED
+53 VTNPFKTFEDAKD
-66 FLYNTLKSI
+66 FLDNTLKSI
-75 LNDHSYQTTI
+75 LTDQSYRTSI

-99 ITDLWYNSETF
+99 ITVLSYNSETF
-110 SKSQAEALANKLIAA
+110 SKSEAEALANKVIAV
-125 ADATI
+125 ADVTI
-130 TGNNLSGTI
+130 TGNNL
-139 KPKEESNV
+139 
-147 ASGTIKPKEEGNA
+147 
-160 PSGAI
+160 
-165 KQKEEGNVPSETIK
+165 
-179 PKEESNVA
+179 
-187 SGAIKPAEEGNVP
+187 
-200 SETIKQK
+200 
-207 EEGNAPSGAIKP
+207 
-219 KEESNVSSGTIKP
+219 
-232 AEEGN
+232 
-237 VPSGTIKPAEE
+237 
-248 GNVPSGTIKPKE
+248 
-260 EGNAPSGTIKPKEDS
+260 
-275 NVPSGTIKPKE
+275 SGTIKPKE

-300 GNTPSGTIKP
+300 GNVPSGTIKP
-310 IEEGNKPSK
+310 NEEGNAPSGAIKPKEEGNTPSRTIKPTEEGNAPSGAIKSKEEGKKPSK

>member
-1 MKSKKTK
+1 MKSKKNK

-13 AASTAICTA
+13 ALSTAVCTA
-22 IGVTSVLTS
+22 IGATSVITS
-31 VDAFASSLTQVS
+31 VDAFASSITQES
-43 GNDTEGKLEV
+43 GNDTRGKLEI
-53 VTNSFKTLEDAED
+53 VTNPFKTFEDAKD
-66 FLYNTLKSI
+66 FLDNTLKSI
-75 LNDHSYQTTI
+75 LTDQAYRTSI

-99 ITDLWYNSETF
+99 ITVLSYNSETF
-110 SKSQAEALANKLIAA
+110 SKSEAEALANKVIAV
-125 ADATI
+125 ADVTI

-139 KPKEESNV
+139 KPKEE
-147 ASGTIKPKEEGNA
+147 GNA
-160 PSGAI
+160 
-165 KQKEEGNVPSETIK
+165 
-179 PKEESNVA
+179 
-187 SGAIKPAEEGNVP
+187 
-200 SETIKQK
+200 
-207 EEGNAPSGAIKP
+207 
-219 KEESNVSSGTIKP
+219 
-232 AEEGN
+232 
-237 VPSGTIKPAEE
+237 
-248 GNVPSGTIKPKE
+248 
-260 EGNAPSGTIKPKEDS
+260 
-275 NVPSGTIKPKE
+275 PSGTIKPKE

-310 IEEGNKPSK
+310 TEEGNAPSGIIKPKEEGNVLSGTIKPKEEGDAPSGVIKSKEESNVPSGTIKSKEEGKKPSK

>member
-1 MKSKKTK
+1 MKSKKNK

-13 AASTAICTA
+13 ALSTAVCTA
-22 IGVTSVLTS
+22 IGATSVLTS
-31 VDAFASSLTQVS
+31 VDAFASSITQES
-43 GNDTEGKLEV
+43 GNDTRGKLEI
-53 VTNSFKTLEDAED
+53 VTNPFKTFEDAKD
-66 FLYNTLKSI
+66 FLDNTLKSI
-75 LNDHSYQTTI
+75 LTDQAYRTSI

-99 ITDLWYNSETF
+99 ITVLSYNSETF
-110 SKSQAEALANKLIAA
+110 SKSEAEALANKVIAV
-125 ADATI
+125 ADVTI

-139 KPKEESNV
+139 KPKEE
-147 ASGTIKPKEEGNA
+147 GNA
-160 PSGAI
+160 L
-165 KQKEEGNVPSETIK
+165 
-179 PKEESNVA
+179 
-187 SGAIKPAEEGNVP
+187 
-200 SETIKQK
+200 
-207 EEGNAPSGAIKP
+207 
-219 KEESNVSSGTIKP
+219 
-232 AEEGN
+232 
-237 VPSGTIKPAEE
+237 
-248 GNVPSGTIKPKE
+248 
-260 EGNAPSGTIKPKEDS
+260 
-275 NVPSGTIKPKE
+275 SGTIKPKE

-310 IEEGNKPSK
+310 KEEGNAPSGAIKPKEEGNVLSGTIKSKEEGKKPSK
-319 SLEDK
+319 TLEDK

>member
-1 MKSKKTK
+1 MKSKKNK

-13 AASTAICTA
+13 ALSTAVCTA
-22 IGVTSVLTS
+22 IGATSVLTS
-31 VDAFASSLTQVS
+31 VDAFASSITQES
-43 GNDTEGKLEV
+43 GNDTRGELEI
-53 VTNSFKTLEDAED
+53 VTNPFKTFEDAKD
-66 FLYNTLKSI
+66 FLDNTLKSI
-75 LNDHSYQTTI
+75 LTDQSYRTSI

-99 ITDLWYNSETF
+99 ITVLSYNSETF
-110 SKSQAEALANKLIAA
+110 SKSEAEALANKVIAV
-125 ADATI
+125 ADVTI

-139 KPKEESNV
+139 KPKEEGNALSGTIKPKEESNV
-147 ASGTIKPKEEGNA
+147 PSRTIKPKEEGNTPSGTIKPKEEGNA

-165 KQKEEGNVPSETIK
+165 K
-179 PKEESNVA
+179 
-187 SGAIKPAEEGNVP
+187 
-200 SETIKQK
+200 
-207 EEGNAPSGAIKP
+207 
-219 KEESNVSSGTIKP
+219 
-232 AEEGN
+232 
-237 VPSGTIKPAEE
+237 
-248 GNVPSGTIKPKE
+248 
-260 EGNAPSGTIKPKEDS
+260 
-275 NVPSGTIKPKE
+275 
-286 ESNVPSGTIKPKEE
+286 PKEE

-310 IEEGNKPSK
+310 MEEGNAPSGTIKSKEEGKKPSK

>member
-31 VDAFASSLTQVS
+31 VDAFASSITQES
-43 GNDTEGKLEV
+43 GNDTKGKLEI
-53 VTNSFKTLEDAED
+53 VTNPFKTFEDVED
-66 FLYNTLKSI
+66 FVDNTLESLLNNQAYRFTIGPLDLLNPEEGYI
-75 LNDHSYQTTI
+75 LRT
-85 VPSDFPNIE
+85 
-94 KGYVL
+94 VL
-99 ITDLWYNSETF
+99 SYNSETF
-110 SKSQAEALANKLIAA
+110 SKSQAEALANKLIAV

-139 KPKEESNV
+139 KP
-147 ASGTIKPKEEGNA
+147 T
-160 PSGAI
+160 
-165 KQKEEGNVPSETIK
+165 
-179 PKEESNVA
+179 
-187 SGAIKPAEEGNVP
+187 
-200 SETIKQK
+200 
-207 EEGNAPSGAIKP
+207 
-219 KEESNVSSGTIKP
+219 
-232 AEEGN
+232 EEGN

-248 GNVPSGTIKPKE
+248 GNVPSGTIKPTEEGNAPLGTIKPTE
-260 EGNAPSGTIKPKEDS
+260 EGNAPSGTIKPAEEG
-275 NVPSGTIKPKE
+275 NAPSGTIKPTE
-286 ESNVPSGTIKPKEE
+286 EGNAPSGIIKPTEEGNVPLGTIKPTEE
-300 GNTPSGTIKP
+300 GT
-310 IEEGNKPSK
+310 KPSK

-324 NKLDTKLKEDK
+324 NKFDTKLKEDK

-352 KSVLPRTG
+352 KGVLPRTG

>member
-1 MKSKKTK
+1 MKSKKNK

-13 AASTAICTA
+13 ALSTAVCTA
-22 IGVTSVLTS
+22 IGATSVLTS
-31 VDAFASSLTQVS
+31 VDAFASSITQES
-43 GNDTEGKLEV
+43 GNDTRGKLEI
-53 VTNSFKTLEDAED
+53 VTNPFKTFEDAKD
-66 FLYNTLKSI
+66 FLDNTLKSI
-75 LNDHSYQTTI
+75 LTGQAYRTSI

-99 ITDLWYNSETF
+99 ITVLSYNSETF
-110 SKSQAEALANKLIAA
+110 SKSEAEVLANKLIAV
-125 ADATI
+125 ADTTI
-130 TGNNLSGTI
+130 TGNNL
-139 KPKEESNV
+139 
-147 ASGTIKPKEEGNA
+147 
-160 PSGAI
+160 
-165 KQKEEGNVPSETIK
+165 
-179 PKEESNVA
+179 
-187 SGAIKPAEEGNVP
+187 
-200 SETIKQK
+200 
-207 EEGNAPSGAIKP
+207 
-219 KEESNVSSGTIKP
+219 
-232 AEEGN
+232 
-237 VPSGTIKPAEE
+237 
-248 GNVPSGTIKPKE
+248 
-260 EGNAPSGTIKPKEDS
+260 
-275 NVPSGTIKPKE
+275 SGTIKPKE

-300 GNTPSGTIKP
+300 GNVPSGVINPKEEGNTQSGTIKPKEEGNVPSGTIKP
-310 IEEGNKPSK
+310 KEEGNAPSGAIKSKEEGDVPSGAIKPKEEGNVPSGTIKPKEEGNKPSK

>member
-1 MKSKKTK
+1 MKSKKNK

-13 AASTAICTA
+13 ALSTAVCTA
-22 IGVTSVLTS
+22 IGATSVLTS
-31 VDAFASSLTQVS
+31 VDAFASSITQES
-43 GNDTEGKLEV
+43 GNDTRGELEI
-53 VTNSFKTLEDAED
+53 VTNPFKTFEDAKD
-66 FLYNTLKSI
+66 FLDNTLKSI
-75 LNDHSYQTTI
+75 LTDQSYRTSI

-99 ITDLWYNSETF
+99 ITDLSYNSETF
-110 SKSQAEALANKLIAA
+110 SKSEAEALANKVIAV
-125 ADATI
+125 ADVTI
-130 TGNNLSGTI
+130 TGNNL
-139 KPKEESNV
+139 
-147 ASGTIKPKEEGNA
+147 
-160 PSGAI
+160 
-165 KQKEEGNVPSETIK
+165 
-179 PKEESNVA
+179 
-187 SGAIKPAEEGNVP
+187 
-200 SETIKQK
+200 
-207 EEGNAPSGAIKP
+207 
-219 KEESNVSSGTIKP
+219 
-232 AEEGN
+232 
-237 VPSGTIKPAEE
+237 
-248 GNVPSGTIKPKE
+248 
-260 EGNAPSGTIKPKEDS
+260 
-275 NVPSGTIKPKE
+275 SGTIKPKE

-300 GNTPSGTIKP
+300 GNTSSGTIKPKEEGDAPSGVIKSKEESNVPSGIIKPKEEGNVPSGTIKP
-310 IEEGNKPSK
+310 KEEGNAPSGTIKSKEEGKKPSK

>member
-13 AASTAICTA
+13 ALSTAVCTA
-22 IGVTSVLTS
+22 IGATSVLTS
-31 VDAFASSLTQVS
+31 VDAFASSITQES
-43 GNDTEGKLEV
+43 GNDTRGKLEI
-53 VTNSFKTLEDAED
+53 VTNPFKTFEDAKD
-66 FLYNTLKSI
+66 FVDNTLES
-75 LNDHSYQTTI
+75 LLTDQAYRTSI
-85 VPSDFPNIE
+85 VPLDFPNIE

-99 ITDLWYNSETF
+99 ITVLSYNSETF
-110 SKSQAEALANKLIAA
+110 SKSEAEALANKLIAV
-125 ADATI
+125 ADTTI

-139 KPKEESNV
+139 KPK
-147 ASGTIKPKEEGNA
+147 
-160 PSGAI
+160 
-165 KQKEEGNVPSETIK
+165 
-179 PKEESNVA
+179 
-187 SGAIKPAEEGNVP
+187 
-200 SETIKQK
+200 
-207 EEGNAPSGAIKP
+207 
-219 KEESNVSSGTIKP
+219 
-232 AEEGN
+232 
-237 VPSGTIKPAEE
+237 EE

-260 EGNAPSGTIKPKEDS
+260 EGNAPSGTIKPKE
-275 NVPSGTIKPKE
+275 

-300 GNTPSGTIKP
+300 GNAPSGTIKPKEEGNVPSGTIKPKEEGNAPSGTIKSKEEGNVPSGTIKSKEEGNVPSGTIKPKEEGNVPSGIIKP

-344 GDLGKKET
+344 GDLGKKGT

>member
-1 MKSKKTK
+1 MKSKKNK

-13 AASTAICTA
+13 ALSTAVCTA
-22 IGVTSVLTS
+22 IGATSVITS
-31 VDAFASSLTQVS
+31 VDAFASSITQES
-43 GNDTEGKLEV
+43 GNDTRGKLEI
-53 VTNSFKTLEDAED
+53 VTNPFKTFEDAKD
-66 FLYNTLKSI
+66 FLDNALKSV
-75 LNDHSYQTTI
+75 LTDQSYRTSI

-99 ITDLWYNSETF
+99 ITVLSYNSETF
-110 SKSQAEALANKLIAA
+110 SKSEAEALANKVIAV
-125 ADATI
+125 ADVTI

-139 KPKEESNV
+139 KPKEE
-147 ASGTIKPKEEGNA
+147 GNA
-160 PSGAI
+160 L
-165 KQKEEGNVPSETIK
+165 
-179 PKEESNVA
+179 
-187 SGAIKPAEEGNVP
+187 
-200 SETIKQK
+200 
-207 EEGNAPSGAIKP
+207 
-219 KEESNVSSGTIKP
+219 
-232 AEEGN
+232 
-237 VPSGTIKPAEE
+237 
-248 GNVPSGTIKPKE
+248 
-260 EGNAPSGTIKPKEDS
+260 
-275 NVPSGTIKPKE
+275 SGTIKPKE

-310 IEEGNKPSK
+310 TEEGNAPSGIIKPKEEGNVLSGTIKPKEEGDAPSGVIKSKEESNVPSGTIKSKEEGKKPSK

>member
-13 AASTAICTA
+13 ALSTAVCTA
-22 IGVTSVLTS
+22 IGATSVLTS
-31 VDAFASSLTQVS
+31 VDAFASSITQES
-43 GNDTEGKLEV
+43 GNDTRGKLEI
-53 VTNSFKTLEDAED
+53 VTNPFKTFEDAKD
-66 FLYNTLKSI
+66 FVDNTLES
-75 LNDHSYQTTI
+75 LLTDQAYRTSI
-85 VPSDFPNIE
+85 VPLDFPNIE

-99 ITDLWYNSETF
+99 ITVLSYNSETF
-110 SKSQAEALANKLIAA
+110 SKSEAEALANKLIAV
-125 ADATI
+125 ADTTI

-139 KPKEESNV
+139 KPK
-147 ASGTIKPKEEGNA
+147 
-160 PSGAI
+160 
-165 KQKEEGNVPSETIK
+165 
-179 PKEESNVA
+179 
-187 SGAIKPAEEGNVP
+187 
-200 SETIKQK
+200 
-207 EEGNAPSGAIKP
+207 
-219 KEESNVSSGTIKP
+219 
-232 AEEGN
+232 
-237 VPSGTIKPAEE
+237 EE

-260 EGNAPSGTIKPKEDS
+260 EGN
-275 NVPSGTIKPKE
+275 VPSGTIKSKE
-286 ESNVPSGTIKPKEE
+286 EGNVPSGTIKPKEE
-300 GNTPSGTIKP
+300 GNVPSGTIKSKEEGNVPSGTIKSKEEGNVPSGTIKPKEEGNVPSGIIKP

-344 GDLGKKET
+344 GDLGKKGT